1 MNDDVR
7 EIVARAGMEAWGQ
20 EFSGEF
26 GEYAL
31 HWDDIDEAYQ
41 MSHRLIAN
49 AILAALADKGRG
61 LYDINA
67 EVKVDRERFER
78 QRNVTEA
85 AYEWVNSPLGDGVE
99 IERVEKR
106 LVSLVDAL
114 QPGDLD
120 PIPERGE

>member
-7 EIVARAGMEAWGQ
+7 EIVAQVLYQITSQYATVFELKVGATDETPGME
-20 EFSGEF
+20 
-26 GEYAL
+26 
-31 HWDDIDEAYQ
+31 IDRHA
-41 MSHRLIAN
+41 AD

-120 PIPERGE
+120 PLPERGE

>member
-7 EIVARAGMEAWGQ
+7 EIVARAMTGYRVEVNKQGLVRDAPIHI
-20 EFSGEF
+20 
-26 GEYAL
+26 L
-31 HWDDIDEAYQ
+31 D
-41 MSHRLIAN
+41 AN
-49 AILAALADKGRG
+49 AISDTILAALADKGRG

-120 PIPERGE
+120 PLPERGE

>member
-7 EIVARAGMEAWGQ
+7 DAMERVLHEVAEIAIDSDDLGTLVRIVNGVEVA
-20 EFSGEF
+20 
-26 GEYAL
+26 
-31 HWDDIDEAYQ
+31 D
-41 MSHRLIAN
+41 

-114 QPGDLD
+114 QPGDFD
-120 PIPERGE
+120 PLPKRGE